1 VPSLTVTHRVIE
13 AVQALAREV
22 AVVVEPGVVGDALAE
37 PHHRVEDLRQL
48 VPGLQVGRGV
58 QPQGPL
64 PDRPISLLQLGRDL
78 LHTERL
84 AAPVG
89 GERRGQRL
97 VPGAEPGQLGIQ
109 LGVLAQVQRADYASV
124 ASR

>member
-13 AVQALAREV
+13 AVQALVREV

-48 VPGLQVGRGV
+48 V
-58 QPQGPL
+58 
-64 PDRPISLLQLGRDL
+64 
-78 LHTERL
+78 
-84 AAPVG
+84 
-89 GERRGQRL
+89 
-97 VPGAEPGQLGIQ
+97 